1 MIRGVLTSASGSHN
15 KNCRTFQN
23 VYDHGRRSGGCQCFS
38 WNLGPCAR
46 EKSQYGGRN
55 ASTLSK
61 RFCIVNDAS
70 SVVHVNCS
78 AGRRRARTKFGGT
91 CFRSL
96 CSQYLFQNPC
106 SGICSQPQCSQAACT
121 EGLRLPKKSGGK
133 RTRSLMKKEGEWSW
147 HAPMRRQKVSEEV
160 S

>member
-1 MIRGVLTSASGSHN
+1 MQVDHTTKIAVLFRMCTTMAAEVVGVSV
-15 KNCRTFQN
+15 F
-23 VYDHGRRSGGCQCFS
+23 
-38 WNLGPCAR
+38 LGILDLVLG